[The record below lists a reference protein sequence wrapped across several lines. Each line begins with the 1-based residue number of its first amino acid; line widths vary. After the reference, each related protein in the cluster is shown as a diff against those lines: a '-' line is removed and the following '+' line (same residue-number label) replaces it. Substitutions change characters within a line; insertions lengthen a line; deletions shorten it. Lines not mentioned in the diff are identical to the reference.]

1 MSYSIEQAREQLGGV
16 ARSTVYQWIDSGKL
30 GSVKVGGRRLIGRHH
45 IQKFLAEHEAEVVS
59 A

>member
-1 MSYSIEQAREQLGGV
+1 MAYSIEQARAQLGGV
-16 ARSTVYQWIDSGKL
+16 ARSTLYQWIESGKL

-45 IQKFLAEHEAEVVS
+45 IEKFLAENEAEVVS